1 MEGIGVHFLHG
12 DVEKA
17 LVSRQIQIL
26 EGPWGHLIA
35 GGRPDPSGGHGI
47 VRLRRLT
54 VLVIGHAHSP
64 FSGSKGVSC
73 LYTRF

>member
-1 MEGIGVHFLHG
+1 MEGIRVDFLHG

-26 EGPWGHLIA
+26 EGPWGHLI
-35 GGRPDPSGGHGI
+35 GRGRPDPGRGHGI

-54 VLVIGHAHSP
+54 VIAIGHACSLFP
-64 FSGSKGVSC
+64 V
-73 LYTRF
+73 